1 MRAALALIILLF
13 SFPVFPEQVN
23 SKYFVFIGKKISL
36 EPVPPKAGEIL
47 LDSQFLAT
55 YEILEPYWGTHK
67 GKSIEFTVYDHHGT
81 PQFSLYE
88 HVLLY
93 VEMHDGQYF
102 HSKYQFSPLYKDR
115 SGKWAGTYASYD
127 YEHSYNKNTPIKP
140 IRIEFNEPVFYDISD
155 VTKDRIA
162 KIFPE
167 PYYRIEGKKAI
178 AVYGNYVDE
187 LFRLKQSGVLKARGD
202 FQ

>member
-1 MRAALALIILLF
+1 MRAALTLIILLL
-13 SFPVFPEQVN
+13 SFPAFSEQEN
-23 SKYFVFIGKKISL
+23 SKHFVFIGKKINL
-36 EPVPPKAGEIL
+36 ETVPPKDGEIS

-55 YEILEPYWGTHK
+55 YEILEPYRGTYK
-67 GKSIEFTVYDHHGT
+67 GNRIEFTAYDHYGT

-93 VEMHDGQYF
+93 VEMHNGQYF
-102 HSKYQFSPLYKDR
+102 HSKYQFSPLYKDK

-127 YEHSYNKNTPIKP
+127 YEHSYNKNMPIKP
-140 IRIEFNEPVFYDISD
+140 VKIEFNEPIFHDISD
-155 VTKDRIA
+155 IAKDRIA
-162 KIFPE
+162 KAFPA
-167 PYYRIEGKKAI
+167 PYYRVEGKKAI